1 MTDKQTL
8 FTYRLKLAEETLLD
22 AKNMLQN
29 NLSSRSI
36 VNRIYYSMFYA
47 ILAIF
52 LKSDINIKTSKHS
65 GVISLF
71 DKEFVHTGKIDKL
84 YSKNLHKLFNARID
98 GDYKDFAE
106 FSKEDTSEFIKLAE
120 EFLREIKRLINID

>member
-1 MTDKQTL
+1 MNDKQTL
-8 FTYRLKLAEETLLD
+8 FTYRLKLAEEALLD

-29 NLSSRSI
+29 NLSPRSI
-36 VNRIYYSMFYA
+36 VNRIYYSVFYA

-71 DKEFVHTGKIDKL
+71 DKEFVHTGKIDNL
-84 YSKNLHKLFNARID
+84 YSKNLH
-98 GDYKDFAE
+98 
-106 FSKEDTSEFIKLAE
+106 
-120 EFLREIKRLINID
+120 

>member
-52 LKSDINIKTSKHS
+52 LKNDINIKTSKHS

-106 FSKEDTSEFIKLAE
+106 FSKEGVSEFIKLAE
-120 EFLREIKRLINID
+120 EFLREIKRLISID

>member
-65 GVISLF
+65 GAISLF

-106 FSKEDTSEFIKLAE
+106 FSREDTSEFIKLAE

>member
-106 FSKEDTSEFIKLAE
+106 FSKEGVSEFIKLAE
-120 EFLREIKRLINID
+120 EFLREIKRLISID